1 MAFITEEVTMQSIQ
15 ELTKLLNL
23 HFNWNKA
30 RMDCFVGMLIG
41 WLKLRTVNLT
51 ELATAFPSP
60 AQPESRYRRIQ
71 RFLAD
76 YTINFDSV
84 AGFIMRWFDFLEND
98 YYLVIDRTNWQWGNK
113 NINILLLA
121 VVYKGVAIPIYWIIL
136 NKKGNSNTRERI
148 ALMKRFIK
156 KFGKIHIKALLADR
170 EFIGKD
176 WIKWLK
182 KEKISFF
189 IRIKKNA
196 KIPNSTGIEVPAK
209 NLFRFL
215 KPSEKLVLTGE
226 RKMTGAAVYISG
238 LRLDDGQLLI
248 VATDQPGDQA
258 IEQYAERWEIETL
271 FGCFKSRGFN
281 LEDTHITCRLRI
293 KRLLVVLTI
302 AFCWAHRTGEWQH
315 EHIKAI
321 KVKKHLRLAKSI
333 FRVGL
338 DHIRETLLSTTS
350 SLKVALEILIKFIH
364 IKQYDC
370 SIQ

>member
-1 MAFITEEVTMQSIQ
+1 MQSIQ

-41 WLKLRTVNLT
+41 LLKLRTVNLT
-51 ELATAFPSP
+51 ELATAFPRL
-60 AQPESRYRRIQ
+60 AKPESRYRRIQ

-76 YTINFDSV
+76 YVVNFDDV
-84 AGFIMRWFDFLEND
+84 AWFIMRWFDFLEND
-98 YYLVIDRTNWQWGNK
+98 YYLVIDRTHWKWGNK

-121 VVYKGVAIPIYWIIL
+121 VVYKGVAIPIDWIIL

-148 ALMKRFIK
+148 ALMKRFVK
-156 KFGKIHIKALLADR
+156 KFGKLHIKALLADR

-176 WIKWLK
+176 WVKWLK

-196 KIPNSTGIEVPAK
+196 KIPNSTGMEVPAK

-215 KPSEKLVLTGE
+215 KPGEKLILPGA
-226 RKMTGAAVYISG
+226 RKMTEVTVYISG
-238 LRLDDGQLLI
+238 LRLDDGELLI
-248 VATDQPGDQA
+248 IATDQQGDQT
-258 IEQYAERWEIETL
+258 IEKYAERWEIETL
-271 FGCFKSRGFN
+271 LGCFKSRGFP
-281 LEDTHITCRLRI
+281 LEDTHMTSRLRI
-293 KRLLVVLTI
+293 KRLLVVVAI

-315 EHIKAI
+315 EHVKAI

-338 DHIRETLLSTTS
+338 DYIRETLLSTTY
-350 SLKVALEILIKFIH
+350 SLKVALETLIKFIY

-370 SIQ
+370 GTQ